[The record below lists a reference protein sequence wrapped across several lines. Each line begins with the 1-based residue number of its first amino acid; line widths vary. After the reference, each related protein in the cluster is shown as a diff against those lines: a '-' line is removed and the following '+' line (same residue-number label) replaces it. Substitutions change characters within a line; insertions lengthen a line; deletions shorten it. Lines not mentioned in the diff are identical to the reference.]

1 MKNVLAIG
9 IVAIFL
15 LSLAVPAVTAS
26 YINVTIYP
34 DKSLANVK
42 LNSET
47 SLIFTYPSGSF
58 ASKEL
63 NGTSG
68 TLSFTE
74 NFTNPSD
81 HAISFM
87 EGWLKSRYHNISVEN
102 MSLAFNLVLHGNETA
117 LVITKLL
124 TMNLWVTGIFNKTK
138 SETKVNVSW
147 RSFEVKGNFKVSHD
161 GTDYDLN
168 DMEDYLPGFLSS
180 YFMDHMNGMNNVS
193 TLNYTMFSKSLSSW
207 QRTYDPSTNTTTF
220 YYNASKYVLFNANWT
235 ISGNMMPGMNGT
247 YTLKIVYDPQSTITT
262 QGYATATG
270 DSIEIMPTSPQSST
284 NLLLIGIIAVVA
296 VAVVAGGIALVLRK
310 K

>member
-15 LSLAVPAVTAS
+15 LSLAIPAATAS

-34 DKSLANVK
+34 DKGLANVK
-42 LNSET
+42 LNSES
-47 SLIFTYPSGSF
+47 SLVFTYPAGGLVSN
-58 ASKEL
+58 KL
-63 NGTSG
+63 NGTSVSY
-68 TLSFTE
+68 SFTE

-81 HAISFM
+81 KAISFM

-102 MSLAFNLVLHGNETA
+102 MSLAFNLILHGNETT
-117 LVITKLL
+117 LVVTKLL
-124 TMNLWVTGIFNKTK
+124 TLNLWVTGIFNKTK

-147 RSFEVKGNFKVSHD
+147 RAFEVKGSFKVSHD

-168 DMEDYLPGFLSS
+168 DMEDYLPEFISS
-180 YFMDHMNGMNNVS
+180 DFMEHMSGMNNVS

-270 DSIEIMPTSPQSST
+270 DTIEIMPTSQQSST
-284 NLLLIGIIAVVA
+284 NIMIIGIIAVVA